1 MSTRPLRHSCGFAWQ
16 QYVSINWHFLKHD
29 ASSRAALLMALVTCL
44 NQRPGNPGACA
55 VQQRID
61 LDLVLEIAQGAACDS
76 WSWTRLQLGTLAF
89 LSDHDTGGVASERNL
104 ASPQFARL
112 VATIVSI

>member
-1 MSTRPLRHSCGFAWQ
+1 MG
-16 QYVSINWHFLKHD
+16 
-29 ASSRAALLMALVTCL
+29 LVTCF

-61 LDLVLEIAQGAACDS
+61 LDLVLEIARGAACDS
-76 WSWTRLQLGTLAF
+76 WSWIRLQLGTLAF

-112 VATIVSI
+112 VATIASI